1 MRKHEKPCV
10 QARIGLL
17 RGLLLTDVGCAADM
31 LTLGFGPQGEFRL
44 HIQCSY
50 RLASEDAILF
60 DRIDYFVPSEAVEAR
75 WRAAGLE
82 EADFPRDW
90 EDRDCRL
97 FERVQALQSRLAE
110 MRVGDVDVSLLGDVT
125 IRFSGGMT
133 LLALPMASDGAEC
146 WRFWNDALWPDQHMV
161 VYGDH
166 VELDGPGETCAPI
179 CAEAVDN

>member
-1 MRKHEKPCV
+1 MKKNEIPYVTQRL
-10 QARIGLL
+10 RTLIGQPLQCA
-17 RGLLLTDVGCAADM
+17 GYAADM
-31 LTLGFGPQGEFRL
+31 LTLSFGRAGEFSL

-50 RLASEDAILF
+50 RLASEDTILF

-110 MRVGDVDVSLLGDVT
+110 MRVEDVAVSLLGDVT

-133 LLALPMASDGAEC
+133 LLALPMASDEAEC
-146 WRFWNDALWPDQHMV
+146 WRFWNDALWPDEHMV
-161 VYGDH
+161 VCGDH
-166 VELDGPGETCAPI
+166 VELHGQGERCCGI
-179 CAEAVDN
+179 SAESVDN